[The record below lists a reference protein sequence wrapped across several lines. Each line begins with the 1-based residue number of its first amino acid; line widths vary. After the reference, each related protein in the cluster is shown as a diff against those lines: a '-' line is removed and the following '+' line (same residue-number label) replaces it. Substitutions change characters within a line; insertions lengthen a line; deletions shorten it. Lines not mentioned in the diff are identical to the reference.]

1 MTGSYVDIAA
11 DDGGR
16 FGGYRALPAG
26 GRGPGLVIC
35 QEIFGINA
43 FIRETVEFFASE
55 GFVTIAPD
63 LFWRL
68 EPGVDLGYDGADR
81 ERAFDLMQRFDTDAG
96 VRDIAATVRAMRAMP
111 EVAGGVGAVGFCLGG
126 RLAYLA
132 AARAG
137 VDCAVG
143 YYGVTIDR
151 YLDEANRIGV
161 PLLLHFAMEDAF
173 APLPAIRTI
182 EAAVAGNPNIEI
194 RLYPGVDH
202 GFARPVSPHFDAAS
216 ARLAHDRTLALL
228 RKVLP
233 GT

>member
-1 MTGSYVDIAA
+1 MTGTYVDITA

-16 FGGYRALPAG
+16 FRGYRALPPG

-35 QEIFGINA
+35 QEIFGINP
-43 FIRETVEFFASE
+43 FIRETVEYFAGE
-55 GFVTIAPD
+55 GFVTVAPD

-96 VRDIAATVRAMRAMP
+96 MRDIAATVRAVRAMP
-111 EVAGGVGAVGFCLGG
+111 EVDGGVGAVGFCLGG

-137 VDCAVG
+137 VDCAIG

-151 YLDEANRIGV
+151 YLTEAGNIRV
-161 PLLLHFAMEDAF
+161 PLLLHFAMEDQF
-173 APLPAIRTI
+173 APMPTIRTI
-182 EAAVAGNPNIEI
+182 QDAVSGNPNVEI
-194 RLYPGVDH
+194 QLYPGVDH
-202 GFARPVSPHFDAAS
+202 GFARPVSPHFDAAA

-233 GT
+233 KG